1 MHHNQSQN
9 DGTNN
14 MQYVIGYSKFGGNLK
29 SSNTEL
35 VRYMNSKS
43 IVSCKGLIININDMF

>member
-14 MQYVIGYSKFGGNLK
+14 MQYVIGYSKFVVSIKRL
-29 SSNTEL
+29 NTEL
-35 VRYMNSKS
+35 VRYRDKS
-43 IVSCKGLIININDMF
+43 EGTYHKHK

>member
-14 MQYVIGYSKFGGNLK
+14 MQYVIGYSKFGVSIKRL
-29 SSNTEL
+29 NTEL
-35 VRYMNSKS
+35 VRYMNLKKCD
-43 IVSCKGLIININDMF
+43 SCDLS

>member
-14 MQYVIGYSKFGGNLK
+14 MQFVIGYSKFGVSLK
-29 SSNTEL
+29 SLSTEL
-35 VRYMNSKS
+35 VSYKNSKK
-43 IVSCKGLIININDMF
+43 IVSCNISNMF

>member
-14 MQYVIGYSKFGGNLK
+14 MQYVIGYSQFGVSLK
-29 SSNTEL
+29 SLNTEL
-35 VRYMNSKS
+35 VRYMNLKKNLFR
-43 IVSCKGLIININDMF
+43 VTYHKHK

>member
-14 MQYVIGYSKFGGNLK
+14 MQYVIGYSKFGVGLK
-29 SSNTEL
+29 SLNTEL
-35 VRYMNSKS
+35 VRYMFNDKSKMDLS
-43 IVSCKGLIININDMF
+43 QT